1 MRLTDFL
8 DKGASLGAEAP
19 CLTTGGR
26 TLTYG
31 DVQTL
36 SWQIAR
42 ALDWSGIR
50 PGDKV
55 AILSANDP
63 VAFSCVFGISRAGAV
78 WCPVNPRNEAAENR
92 DLLDFFDCKCL
103 IFQAA
108 FAPLVTKILP
118 DLPKLTTLVCLDGEH
133 RSATPFRRW
142 LADLPAEPWQA
153 EPPDD
158 IVMLVGTGGTT
169 GRPKGV
175 MLTGHNIETM
185 SALTLMSYP
194 FRPRPRYLAL
204 APLTHAAGV
213 LCFPVMTLGG
223 EIVIMPAPDLAEF
236 LALVEKNKITHTF
249 LPPTLIYML
258 LDHDRLA
265 ETDTTHLQ
273 CLWYGA
279 APMSASRLEE
289 ALARIGPVLGQLF
302 GQSEAPMMISAL
314 APADHFRDD
323 GSLAA
328 ERLSC
333 AGRPTPLTTVAIMDD
348 EGNLL
353 GPGQRG
359 EIVVRG
365 PLVMAGYYKNPQASA
380 EAARHGW
387 HHTGDIGYLDED
399 GYLFIVDRAKDMIIT
414 GGFNVYSAEVEQVLL
429 AHPAVQDCAV
439 IGLPDEK
446 WGERVTAVVQ
456 LRPGQSVTGAEV
468 RSFVK
473 ERLGSVKAPKRVEVW
488 PDLPR
493 SKVGK
498 VLKVDIKARFR
509 DQAASPHPPGH
520 LCRTRL
526 VRASFGRKLKTAE
539 TGHWT
544 VSSQTVSPPGAPSV
558 AALAAAAVECLAQLN
573 RDRPPAALVV
583 VHFLGR
589 ELSVLDGHQRL
600 IRAVVLQDHG
610 DLALHRRICPIRAT
624 PGEPEPPG
632 PVQLDELAGH
642 VQREP
647 AVLDVDA
654 KRPADR
660 RLQHDFDRPGR
671 PRAHPLGHAHRIEP
685 LVEHDVRGSGQHPPH
700 HCDSGPAHRWR
711 FRRSSLAASASARS
725 DQNDTCS
732 AIHSS
737 AGSSPAE
744 RTVSQ

>member
-1 MRLTDFL
+1 MRLTDYL

-19 CLTTGGR
+19 CLTTAGR
-26 TLTYG
+26 TLSYF
-31 DVQTL
+31 DVQKL
-36 SWQIAR
+36 SWRIAR
-42 ALDWSGIR
+42 ALDRSGIG

-63 VAFSCVFGISRAGAV
+63 VAFGCVFGISRAGAV

-92 DLLDFFDCKCL
+92 DLLDFFDCACL

-108 FAPLVTKILP
+108 FAPLVSKILP
-118 DLPKLTTLVCLDGEH
+118 DLPKLTTLVCLDGEPAG
-133 RSATPFRRW
+133 ATPFDVW
-142 LADLPAEPWQA
+142 VGPEPAEPWQA
-153 EPPDD
+153 EPLQDD
-158 IVMLVGTGGTT
+158 LVMLVGTGGTT

-185 SALTLMSYP
+185 LALTLMSYP

-223 EIVIMPAPDLAEF
+223 EIVIMGKPDLTEF
-236 LALVEKNKITHTF
+236 LALIEQNQITHTF

-258 LDHDRLA
+258 LDHHDLPS
-265 ETDTTHLQ
+265 TDLSSLQ

-289 ALARIGPVLGQLF
+289 ALTKIGPVMGQLF
-302 GQSEAPMMISAL
+302 GQSEAPMMISTL
-314 APADHFRDD
+314 APADHFRDG
-323 GSLAA
+323 GSLAT
-328 ERLSC
+328 ERLSS

-348 EGNLL
+348 AGNLL

-359 EIVVRG
+359 EIVARG

-387 HHTGDIGYLDED
+387 HHTGDIGYLDEEN
-399 GYLFIVDRAKDMIIT
+399 YLFIVDRAKDMIIS

-456 LRPGQSVTGAEV
+456 LRPGQTVTEDEI

-473 ERLGSVKAPKRVEVW
+473 ERLGSVKAPKQVEVW

-498 VLKVDIKARFR
+498 VLKVDVKARLR
-509 DQAASPHPPGH
+509 
-520 LCRTRL
+520 
-526 VRASFGRKLKTAE
+526 
-539 TGHWT
+539 
-544 VSSQTVSPPGAPSV
+544 
-558 AALAAAAVECLAQLN
+558 
-573 RDRPPAALVV
+573 
-583 VHFLGR
+583 
-589 ELSVLDGHQRL
+589 
-600 IRAVVLQDHG
+600 
-610 DLALHRRICPIRAT
+610 
-624 PGEPEPPG
+624 GEIG
-632 PVQLDELAGH
+632 
-642 VQREP
+642 
-647 AVLDVDA
+647 
-654 KRPADR
+654 
-660 RLQHDFDRPGR
+660 
-671 PRAHPLGHAHRIEP
+671 
-685 LVEHDVRGSGQHPPH
+685 
-700 HCDSGPAHRWR
+700 
-711 FRRSSLAASASARS
+711 
-725 DQNDTCS
+725 
-732 AIHSS
+732 
-737 AGSSPAE
+737 
-744 RTVSQ
+744 

>member
-8 DKGASLGAEAP
+8 DKGASLGAQAP

-92 DLLDFFDCKCL
+92 DLLDFFDCRCL

-108 FAPLVTKILP
+108 FAPLVTKIVP

-133 RSATPFRRW
+133 RSATPFRQW
-142 LADLPAEPWQA
+142 LADLPAGPWQA

-302 GQSEAPMMISAL
+302 GQSEAPMMISTL

-323 GSLAA
+323 GSLA
-328 ERLSC
+328 
-333 AGRPTPLTTVAIMDD
+333 T
-348 EGNLL
+348 
-353 GPGQRG
+353 
-359 EIVVRG
+359 
-365 PLVMAGYYKNPQASA
+365 SA
-380 EAARHGW
+380 C
-387 HHTGDIGYLDED
+387 
-399 GYLFIVDRAKDMIIT
+399 
-414 GGFNVYSAEVEQVLL
+414 
-429 AHPAVQDCAV
+429 P
-439 IGLPDEK
+439 
-446 WGERVTAVVQ
+446 
-456 LRPGQSVTGAEV
+456 RPGVPR
-468 RSFVK
+468 RS
-473 ERLGSVKAPKRVEVW
+473 
-488 PDLPR
+488 PR
-493 SKVGK
+493 S
-498 VLKVDIKARFR
+498 R
-509 DQAASPHPPGH
+509 SWT
-520 LCRTRL
+520 TR
-526 VRASFGRKLKTAE
+526 A
-539 TGHWT
+539 
-544 VSSQTVSPPGAPSV
+544 
-558 AALAAAAVECLAQLN
+558 
-573 RDRPPAALVV
+573 
-583 VHFLGR
+583 
-589 ELSVLDGHQRL
+589 
-600 IRAVVLQDHG
+600 
-610 DLALHRRICPIRAT
+610 
-624 PGEPEPPG
+624 
-632 PVQLDELAGH
+632 
-642 VQREP
+642 
-647 AVLDVDA
+647 
-654 KRPADR
+654 
-660 RLQHDFDRPGR
+660 
-671 PRAHPLGHAHRIEP
+671 
-685 LVEHDVRGSGQHPPH
+685 
-700 HCDSGPAHRWR
+700 
-711 FRRSSLAASASARS
+711 
-725 DQNDTCS
+725 TCS
-732 AIHSS
+732 ARASAVRSWSAARWSWPATTRTRRPQRKPPGTAGTTPGTSATSTRTATCSS
-737 AGSSPAE
+737 STAP
-744 RTVSQ
+744 RT